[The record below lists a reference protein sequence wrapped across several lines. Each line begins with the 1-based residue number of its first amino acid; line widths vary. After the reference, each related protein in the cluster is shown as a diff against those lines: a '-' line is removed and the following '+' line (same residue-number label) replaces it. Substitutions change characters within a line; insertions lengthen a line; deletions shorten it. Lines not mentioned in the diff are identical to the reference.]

1 MDDRQ
6 AIRYLKDGDLGGLE
20 FLVTRY
26 QLKAVHMAFLITHD
40 EQMAEDAVQ
49 DTFLRV
55 TRQIHHFEEGRPFEP
70 YLMRSVIHAAIDA
83 AEKNTKWLP
92 LDCGE
97 DPEMVKEWIV
107 CASRTEDEAEYN
119 QLKKEIFQALAQ
131 LSPRQR
137 TVIIQRYY
145 QDMSETEMATS
156 LSIAPGT
163 IKWLL
168 NAARRRLRMLLSSDR
183 STK

>member
-1 MDDRQ
+1 
-6 AIRYLKDGDLGGLE
+6 
-20 FLVTRY
+20 
-26 QLKAVHMAFLITHD
+26 MAFLITHD

-49 DTFLRV
+49 ETFLRV
-55 TRQIHHFEEGRPFEP
+55 TRQIRHFDEGRPFEP
-70 YLMRSVIHAAIDA
+70 YLMRSVMHAAIDA
-83 AEKNTKWLP
+83 AEKNAKWLP
-92 LDCGE
+92 LEGGDNL
-97 DPEMVKEWIV
+97 EWVRAWID
-107 CASRTEDEAEYN
+107 CASRTEDEVEYN
-119 QLKKEIFQALAQ
+119 QLKTEIYQALAQ

-145 QDMSETEMATS
+145 QDMSEQEMAEI

-168 NAARRRLRMLLSSDR
+168 HAARKRMRLLLSPNR